1 MIAMD
6 TILVVNA
13 GSSSV
18 KFQIFSVE
26 GEGRLRRQIKGQMDG
41 IGSRPR
47 LKASGAAGDP
57 IADRAYPIEAVP
69 DVSTAMGVAGEW
81 LREELRIHPIA
92 VGHRVVHGG
101 PDHDKP
107 VLIDHGVVARLERFT
122 NLAPLHQPH
131 NLSPIRSI
139 LTNFPALP
147 QVACFDT
154 AFHRTHGALADY
166 YAIPHQLHA
175 EGVRRYGFH
184 GLSYEYIA
192 RTLPSVAPEIA
203 KRRVIV
209 AHLGSG
215 ASMCAMKD
223 GLSVESTMGFTA
235 LDGLPMGTRPGQLDP
250 GVVLYLMAEKG
261 MSAASVQDFLYR
273 ECGLKGLSGVSNDMR
288 ELEKSEDPKAK
299 LAIDYFAY
307 RIGLNAGM
315 LAAALQG
322 LDAFVFTAGIGENS
336 ATIRARVVEQ
346 LGWLG
351 VALDPIPNSR
361 HALLISKPDGL
372 IPVYV
377 VPTDEELMIARHTLS
392 VLMNT
397 PSSNPKQERVS

>member
-1 MIAMD
+1 MVMD

-57 IADRAYPIEAVP
+57 LADRAYPIEAVP
-69 DVSTAMGVAGEW
+69 DVSTAMGVAGAW

-107 VLIDHGVVARLERFT
+107 VLIDHGVVARLGRFI

-154 AFHRTHGALADY
+154 AFHRTHGDLADY

-192 RTLPSVAPEIA
+192 RALPSVAPEIA
-203 KRRVIV
+203 KRRVVV

-223 GLSVESTMGFTA
+223 GRSVESTMGFTA

-261 MSAASVQDFLYR
+261 MSAAGVQDYLYR

-307 RIGLNAGM
+307 RIGLKAGM

-336 ATIRARVVEQ
+336 ASLRARVVEQ

-351 VALDPIPNSR
+351 VTLDPIQNSR
-361 HALLISKPDGL
+361 HARLISQPGSL

-377 VPTDEELMIARHTLS
+377 VPTDEELMIAQHTLS
-392 VLMNT
+392 LLMNT

>member
-1 MIAMD
+1 MD

-18 KFQIFSVE
+18 KFQLFSIE

-47 LKASGAAGDP
+47 LRASGVNADP
-57 IADRAYPIEAVP
+57 LADRAYPVEAVP
-69 DVSTAMGVAGEW
+69 DVPTAMGVAGEW

-101 PDHDKP
+101 PDFDKP
-107 VLIDHGVVARLERFT
+107 VLIDHGVVARLERFI

-139 LTNFPALP
+139 QSNFPTLP

-154 AFHRTHGALADY
+154 AFHRTHGPLADH

-175 EGVRRYGFH
+175 DGVRRYGFH
-184 GLSYEYIA
+184 GLSYEYVA
-192 RTLPSVAPEIA
+192 RTMPNVAPEIA
-203 KRRVIV
+203 RRGVIV

-215 ASMCAMKD
+215 ASMCAIKD
-223 GLSVESTMGFTA
+223 GRSVESTMGFTA

-250 GVVLYLMAEKG
+250 GVVLYLMSEKG
-261 MSAASVQDFLYR
+261 MSASDVQAFLYR
-273 ECGLKGLSGVSNDMR
+273 DCGLKGLSGVSNDMR
-288 ELEKSEDPKAK
+288 ELEKSADPKAK
-299 LAIDYFAY
+299 LAIDYFVY

-351 VALDPIPNSR
+351 VTLDPAENSR
-361 HALLISKPDGL
+361 HSRLISRSDSL

-377 VPTDEELMIARHTLS
+377 VPTDEELMIAQHTLAL
-392 VLMNT
+392 LMNR

>member
-1 MIAMD
+1 MD

-18 KFQIFSVE
+18 KFQIFSIE
-26 GEGRLRRQIKGQMDG
+26 GEGTLRRQIKGQIDG

-47 LKASGAAGDP
+47 LRASGANGDP
-57 IADRAYPIEAVP
+57 MADRAYPIEAVA
-69 DVSTAMGVAGEW
+69 DVPAAMGLAGEW

-101 PDHDKP
+101 PDYGRP
-107 VLIDHGVVARLERFT
+107 VLIDHGVVTRLERFVS
-122 NLAPLHQPH
+122 LAPLHQPH
-131 NLSPIRSI
+131 NLAPIRSV
-139 LTNFPALP
+139 LANFPTLP

-154 AFHRTHGALADY
+154 AFHRTHDAVADH

-192 RTLPSVAPEIA
+192 KTLPQIAPDIA

-215 ASMCAMKD
+215 ASMCAIKN
-223 GLSVESTMGFTA
+223 GQSVESTMGFTA
-235 LDGLPMGTRPGQLDP
+235 LDGLPMGTRPGQIDP
-250 GVVLYLMAEKG
+250 GVVLYLMSEKG
-261 MSAASVQDFLYR
+261 MSASDVQNFLYR
-273 ECGLKGLSGVSNDMR
+273 DCGLKGLSGVSNDMR
-288 ELEKSEDPKAK
+288 ELEKSADPKAK
-299 LAIDYFAY
+299 LAIDYFVY
-307 RIGLNAGM
+307 RIGLSAGM

-336 ATIRARVVEQ
+336 ATIRARVVAQ

-351 VALDPIPNSR
+351 VTLDQAGNASHARLVSR
-361 HALLISKPDGL
+361 SDSL

-377 VPTDEELMIARHTLS
+377 VPTDEELMIAQHTLS
-392 VLMNT
+392 LLMNR
-397 PSSNPKQERVS
+397 PSSNPQQARAS